1 MILLVWSWLEDERQ
15 GSTILT
21 MEMRK
26 FDEYAKHK
34 ARRLDIALCWFFSL
48 WWKMED
54 GLPSRNDAHF
64 LSYLRTPPPAQCFPL
79 WPQTKMKTNT
89 NTKTKQRQTQRQT
102 QRQRQT
108 QTQTQRQFISYLR
121 TPNCPFL
128 FYKQQKLVSLS
139 CVFNLFETK
148 SLPFPQSKY
157 PQPSFSTIKYMVLIF
172 PIYKEPPP
180 TAFLCLKGW
189 LVTTFSC

>member
-1 MILLVWSWLEDERQ
+1 MTPTSSPI
-15 GSTILT
+15 
-21 MEMRK
+21 
-26 FDEYAKHK
+26 FAPH
-34 ARRLDIALCWFFSL
+34 RLHNA
-48 WWKMED
+48 
-54 GLPSRNDAHF
+54 F
-64 LSYLRTPPPAQCFPL
+64 LSDLR
-79 WPQTKMKTNT
+79 
-89 NTKTKQRQTQRQT
+89 QRWRQT
-102 QRQRQT
+102 QRQRQR
-108 QTQTQRQFISYLR
+108 QSQRQTQRQFISYLC

-157 PQPSFSTIKYMVLIF
+157 PQPSFSTIKYVVLIF

-189 LVTTFSC
+189 LVTTFSCWIIGPSSFFILGLHFLFSITFNN

>member
-1 MILLVWSWLEDERQ
+1 MTPTSSPI
-15 GSTILT
+15 
-21 MEMRK
+21 
-26 FDEYAKHK
+26 FAPH
-34 ARRLDIALCWFFSL
+34 RLHNA
-48 WWKMED
+48 
-54 GLPSRNDAHF
+54 F
-64 LSYLRTPPPAQCFPL
+64 LSDLR
-79 WPQTKMKTNT
+79 
-89 NTKTKQRQTQRQT
+89 QRWRQT
-102 QRQRQT
+102 QRQRQR
-108 QTQTQRQFISYLR
+108 QSQRQTQRQFISYLR

-189 LVTTFSC
+189 LVTTFSCWIIGPSLMKELKNKYFGLHSSSYENVENPPKWPNLAKNWKK